1 MHMHTSPCVSYWMPC
16 QCRSDKKNKK
26 ATFEVL
32 KKYVL
37 LFSIAGRKLS
47 QNKSLSTIKK
57 LYYAVYHKKNI
68 FKQTCPLN
76 MYFKKFYKNVRSIF
90 SCFTDRKPLK
100 PKKEKKITEAK
111 NQSKFACFVLKC
123 DIKII
128 LELRESKK

>member
-1 MHMHTSPCVSYWMPC
+1 MHTSPCVSYWMPC
-16 QCRSDKKNKK
+16 QCRSDKKKKKK

-37 LFSIAGRKLS
+37 LFSIAGRKLF
-47 QNKSLSTIKK
+47 QNKSLSTINK
-57 LYYAVYHKKNI
+57 LYYAVYHEKNI
-68 FKQTCPLN
+68 FKQTCSLN

-100 PKKEKKITEAK
+100 PKEEKKITEAK

-128 LELRESKK
+128 LELRESRK